1 MDMDNQM
8 GLYPFNPNIK
18 WTGLRLIQIKWVMGR
33 FMDMDKNCHPYPLP
47 YHSIVAT
54 LQWNFQCHTYK
65 VNIYSNPDA
74 HQKPNINRESKI
86 LNQKSN
92 KKAKDTVQYWFS
104 LLSTMIAKLLPIK
117 KNHPNIQT
125 KTKAKQKQIITKIPL
140 SKPYLTQMP
149 QSKPYNQQNKK

>member
-1 MDMDNQM
+1 MDMN
-8 GLYPFNPNIK
+8 
-18 WTGLRLIQIKWVMGR
+18 
-33 FMDMDKNCHPYPLP
+33 KNCHPYPLP

-92 KKAKDTVQYWFS
+92 KKAKDTIQYWFN
-104 LLSTMIAKLLPIK
+104 LLSTKIAKLPPK

-125 KTKAKQKQIITKIPL
+125 KTKAKQKQIITKISL

-149 QSKPYNQQNKK
+149 QSKPYNQHNKK

>member
-8 GLYPFNPNIK
+8 GLYLFNPNIK
-18 WTGLRLIQIKWVMGR
+18 WTGLRFIQIKWVMGR

-92 KKAKDTVQYWFS
+92 KKAKDTIQYWFS
-104 LLSTMIAKLLPIK
+104 LLSMMIAKLLPIK
-117 KNHPNIQT
+117 KKIIQIS
-125 KTKAKQKQIITKIPL
+125 KPKPKL
-140 SKPYLTQMP
+140 SK
-149 QSKPYNQQNKK
+149 KKL